1 MPLPSFITPTSL
13 ARFRHFEFIAHR
25 VVEGFLTGQHKSPFK
40 GFAVEF
46 AEHRQYVPGDDIKHL
61 DWKLLGKLNRYYVKQ
76 YEEDTSLRAY
86 LVLDTSGSMAYKSGT
101 LSKFDFGRFICGVL
115 GYVLLQQQDAVGL
128 ITLDSRIRNH
138 LPPRSTRHH
147 YKVMLD
153 TLMAEVPGSDT
164 GLGGVLHTLA
174 NMLKRRAL
182 IVIISDFFDN
192 VQDIT
197 LALNHFAHKKHEVVV
212 CQVLD
217 PSELEFPFRDLTRFE
232 SLEDDTHFLTD
243 PVRLRREYLQ
253 QFDDHLNAIRKTCH
267 QLRVDFTQFRT
278 DEPFERSIAKYLAE
292 RLKR

>member
-1 MPLPSFITPTSL
+1 LPLPSFITPTAL
-13 ARFRHFEFIAHR
+13 ARFQHFELIAHR

-61 DWKLLGKLNRYYVKQ
+61 DWKLVGKLNRYYVKQ

-86 LVLDTSGSMAYKSGT
+86 LVLDASGSMAYKSGQF
-101 LSKFDFGRFICGVL
+101 SKFDFGRFICGVL
-115 GYVLLQQQDAVGL
+115 GYVLLQQQDSVGL
-128 ITLDSRIRNH
+128 VTLDSEVRNH

-147 YKVMLD
+147 YKRILD
-153 TLMAEVPGSDT
+153 ALADETPGEDT
-164 GLGGVLHTLA
+164 NLGNVLHILA

-182 IVIISDFFDN
+182 IVIVSDFFDN
-192 VQDIT
+192 IEDIT

-212 CQVLD
+212 CQVVD
-217 PSELEFPFRDLTRFE
+217 PSEADFPFRDLTRFE
-232 SLEDDTHFLTD
+232 SLEDETFHLTD
-243 PVRLRREYLQ
+243 PLRLRREYLR
-253 QFDDHLNAIRKTCH
+253 QFNDHLRQIRKTCH
-267 QLRVDFTQFRT
+267 QLRIDFTQFRT